1 MKRTSKHKKIKKF
14 ISDLNK
20 IYGQQKESCYLFS
33 RLLISVFGGELYYDS
48 DHVITKIN
56 GVFYDSKGIVEDT
69 DNYLPEA
76 EFGTEHFEQS
86 FKCDK

>member
-1 MKRTSKHKKIKKF
+1 MIHQDVLKF
-14 ISDLNK
+14 IATVNK
-20 IYGQQKESCYLFS
+20 IFGQKKESCYPFS
-33 RLLISVFGGELYYDS
+33 RLLISVFGGEMYYDS
-48 DHVITKIN
+48 NHVITKIN

-86 FKCDK
+86 FKHNN